1 MSRVKSIINEMLRK
15 YHGYQLKMVTKS
27 WFLQDREEQ
36 KLRLESIIQLS
47 VELDKICQ
55 VSSFS
60 TILLGHT
67 AIESIIQGDWGMVEQ
82 VMEWC
87 TFPNE
92 DEELRQ
98 RYVPIWE
105 KFRLILEG
113 VVNRE
118 KAFANGSPSN

>member
-1 MSRVKSIINEMLRK
+1 MSVKSILNEMLRT
-15 YHGYQLKMVTKS
+15 YHGYQLKMVAKS
-27 WFLQDREEQ
+27 WFLQNREEQ

-47 VELDKICQ
+47 VELDKIRQ
-55 VSSFS
+55 ISSFS
-60 TILLGHT
+60 TVLLGHT

-87 TFPNE
+87 AFPDE
-92 DEELRQ
+92 DEELQQ
-98 RYVPIWE
+98 RYVPIWAN
-105 KFRLILEG
+105 FRLILEA